1 MAGKT
6 FGPPQKHAVDD
17 DLVDLGGLARS
28 LWAGRRWIAGI
39 ATGFVILGL
48 VQAFVLATPV
58 FTAASVVVLESR
70 DKSVA
75 GLDSVL
81 GELATGTTSVV
92 RTEIEVLRSRN
103 LVAQVVGAL
112 DLTRDPEFNGAL
124 RQPSLLA
131 RFLGLF
137 RADHPDT
144 RTETERQRATLDGTV
159 SAVLGAVDVE
169 NVSGSLVFR
178 ITARSL
184 SPDKARRLADEM
196 ARAYVDD
203 QRRYRYEATQAAA
216 TWLTGEL
223 ADLQAE
229 LETAETAV
237 RRFQAGTSLIDA
249 ETLGAMDRQ
258 LKETRARR
266 DRALEDVAALSA
278 QIAGQAETGPAQA
291 RLMADQARMEAQA
304 RSLSLAVETLT
315 AGIEGQS
322 QDLIQLDQLKRE
334 ADSSRLLY
342 EHFQTR
348 LKETTAQLGLQ
359 QADSRI
365 LSQAV
370 LPDRPSAPRK
380 GRILAISGMLGLLA
394 GAVFVVLRDQQTR
407 RIRSARALEALTGQI
422 VLSQIPV
429 IPVKGR
435 QASVEWLQANPTSA
449 PAEAIRNLRTSIL
462 LGSLED
468 APQVLTITSANP
480 EEGKTT
486 VAAALAQNL
495 SRMGRRVLLIEGDVR
510 NRALSR
516 SIGRE
521 GQAMRPGLSAAIE
534 NAGALSTLVQAA
546 PWGGDVLLA
555 DRAPVDTVD
564 LFASA
569 GFAALIATARGH
581 YDMVLIDTPPVL
593 AVPDARVIAQAS
605 DAVLFVVRWNSTRR
619 DQVTEALGQL
629 ETVHVRIAGLVVTQV
644 TAEGLRHY
652 GYGYGRNY
660 GQD

>member
-1 MAGKT
+1 MRGAG
-6 FGPPQKHAVDD
+6 PDE
-17 DLVDLGGLARS
+17 DLVDLAGMARG
-28 LWAGRRWIAGI
+28 LWAGRRWIAAI
-39 ATGFVILGL
+39 MAACLLLGA
-48 VQAFVLATPV
+48 VQAFIRATPV
-58 FTAASVVVLESR
+58 YTAASVVMLESR
-70 DKSVA
+70 DTSVA

-103 LVAQVVGAL
+103 LVAQVVAAL
-112 DLTRDPEFNGAL
+112 DLTRDPEFNAAL
-124 RQPSLLA
+124 RAPSLWA

-137 RADHPDT
+137 TPDRPDT
-144 RTETERQRATLDGTV
+144 RSAAERERATLDGTV
-159 SAVLGAVDVE
+159 SAVLGAVEVE

-184 SPDKARRLADEM
+184 SAERARLLADEM

-203 QRRYRYEATQAAA
+203 QRRYRYETTQAAA
-216 TWLTGEL
+216 SWLTGEL

-237 RRFQAGTSLIDA
+237 RRFQAATSLIDA
-249 ETLGAMDRQ
+249 ESLGAMDRQ

-266 DRALEDVAALSA
+266 DGVAGDLAALSA
-278 QIAGQAETGPAQA
+278 QIAALPEGAPARA
-291 RLMADQARMEAQA
+291 RLQADAARLEAQA
-304 RSLSLAVETLT
+304 RSLSMAVEGLMAT
-315 AGIEGQS
+315 IEGQS
-322 QDLIQLDQLKRE
+322 QDLIRLDQLKRE
-334 ADSSRLLY
+334 AESSRLLY
-342 EHFQTR
+342 EHFQAR

-359 QADSRI
+359 QADSRV

-380 GRILAISGMLGLLA
+380 GRILAISGLLGLLL
-394 GAVFVVLRDQQTR
+394 GVVFVVIRDQQTR

-429 IPVKGR
+429 IPAKGR
-435 QASVEWLQANPTSA
+435 QASISWLQANPTSA

-462 LGSLED
+462 LGNRETV
-468 APQVLTITSANP
+468 PQVLTITSANP

-486 VAAALAQNL
+486 VAAALAQNMA
-495 SRMGRRVLLIEGDVR
+495 RMGRRVLLIEGDVR
-510 NRALSR
+510 NRTLSR
-516 SIGRE
+516 SLGFGE
-521 GQAMRPGLSAAIE
+521 AAAVGLSAGIAAPE
-534 NAGALSTLVQAA
+534 TLPRLVQAA

-564 LFASA
+564 LFASD
-569 GFAALIATARGH
+569 GFAALIATARGS

-605 DAVLFVVRWNSTRR
+605 DAVLFVVRWNRTLS

-629 ETVHVRIAGLVVTQV
+629 DSVHARVAGLVVTQV

-652 GYGYGRNY
+652 GYGYGQRY
-660 GQD
+660 GQE